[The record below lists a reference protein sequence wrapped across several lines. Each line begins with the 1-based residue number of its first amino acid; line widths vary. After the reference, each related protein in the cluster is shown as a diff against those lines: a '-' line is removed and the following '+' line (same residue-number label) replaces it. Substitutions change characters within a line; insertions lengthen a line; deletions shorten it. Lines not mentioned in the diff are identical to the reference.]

1 MTHYRGIELD
11 DTRPE
16 EHDGHMDGIDA
27 MLDDLPQPHYHV
39 VAFINGCLNDYDS
52 GPIALEADADMAL
65 QGFVREAQELTDEPI
80 RNTGYMRYQNGP
92 YIVKVESC
100 TEDCDPDDLY

>member
-27 MLDDLPQPHYHV
+27 VLDDLPIPHYHV

-52 GPIALEADADMAL
+52 GPIESLEMA
-65 QGFVREAQELTDEPI
+65 QDHFAEIAPDWE
-80 RNTGYMRYQNGP
+80 TGIH
-92 YIVKVESC
+92 IVKIEDC
-100 TEDCDPDDLY
+100 TEDCDPDDLS